1 MNWFTKAAH
10 DGAQDAVTA
19 ELEKLRA
26 DLPQM
31 IADAAKAGAEGA
43 IAAVLHPF
51 SHAETLE
58 PLEAPPITEHP
69 DSAKPLT
76 PEQRANLEKLRN
88 RYAPD
93 RQNMLDTAAG
103 RSAGITPDELRRI
116 TGQNADSDDSR

>member
-26 DLPQM
+26 DLPKM

-76 PEQRANLEKLRN
+76 PEQRANLEKLRD

-93 RQNMLDTAAG
+93 RQNMLDKAAG
-103 RSAGITPDELRRI
+103 RSTGITPDELRRI
-116 TGQNADSDDSR
+116 TGQNAE

>member
-10 DGAQDAVTA
+10 DGAQAAVTA

-26 DLPQM
+26 DLPQL
-31 IADAAKAGAEGA
+31 IADAARAGAEGA

-51 SHAETLE
+51 SHAETLQ

-69 DSAKPLT
+69 DSAAKPLT
-76 PEQRANLEKLRN
+76 PEQRANLEKLRD

-93 RQNMLDTAAG
+93 RQNMLDTAAA
-103 RSAGITPDELRRI
+103 RSTGITPDELRRI
-116 TGQNADSDDSR
+116 TGQNAE